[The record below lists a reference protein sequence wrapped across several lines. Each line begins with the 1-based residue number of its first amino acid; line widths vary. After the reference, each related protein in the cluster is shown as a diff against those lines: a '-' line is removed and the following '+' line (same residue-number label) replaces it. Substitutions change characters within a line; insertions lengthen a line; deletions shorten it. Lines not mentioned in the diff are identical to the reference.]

1 MNNLEITLKS
11 IPQRLKKNY
20 KIALIIFLL
29 CICIGLIAALISAKH
44 YSYKDDIDISYVQ
57 ECVDLQS
64 IPKNEKFYYNA
75 YYELKEKRDYIDTY
89 LQYFE
94 KVNISN
100 ESRMTLLALQ
110 DDFELYSDE
119 FEKLEQFYS
128 ENAPVVLSEKETTV
142 SFYNERINELEKK
155 KNEYKDEDEDELN
168 IIDKIE
174 KEIKALNNQIKIINS
189 LEDDKIVSIEN
200 EANLLLAKNENDINT
215 IISDY
220 NDVLKKIAENDQYEI
235 IYNKRLI
242 DDYFENVSF
251 DNPEVKEELLNE
263 QKGRAVIYAQSIAGL
278 DSRKEIFLCV
288 LTFFILFGTS
298 ISIIVGVVY
307 EPRKN
312 KEQNIL

>member
-1 MNNLEITLKS
+1 M
-11 IPQRLKKNY
+11 
-20 KIALIIFLL
+20 
-29 CICIGLIAALISAKH
+29 
-44 YSYKDDIDISYVQ
+44 
-57 ECVDLQS
+57 
-64 IPKNEKFYYNA
+64 
-75 YYELKEKRDYIDTY
+75 
-89 LQYFE
+89 
-94 KVNISN
+94 
-100 ESRMTLLALQ
+100 
-110 DDFELYSDE
+110 YSDE